1 MARQHRH
8 PGSHQIGR
16 QPCPKNKTDVL
27 NLTGAIARHE
37 NDIVLVKLSPEA
49 SQEITAGGFAPV
61 EMMVHRK
68 AAEGDQI
75 VTRLRIAN
83 PPNKENLVI
92 ADNLYGWE
100 QVPVEAGDIVVY

>member
-1 MARQHRH
+1 VDRELAF
-8 PGSHQIGR
+8 
-16 QPCPKNKTDVL
+16 
-27 NLTGAIARHE
+27 
-37 NDIVLVKLSPEA
+37 VLVKLTPEA

-68 AAEGDQI
+68 TAEGDQI